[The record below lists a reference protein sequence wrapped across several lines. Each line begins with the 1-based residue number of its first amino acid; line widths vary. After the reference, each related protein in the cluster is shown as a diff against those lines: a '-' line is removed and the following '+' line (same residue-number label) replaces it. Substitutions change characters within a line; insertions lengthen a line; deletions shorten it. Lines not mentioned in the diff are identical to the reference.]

1 MRSRRIFDIAVVGAG
16 MVGSALALALARR
29 GLRVALLEER
39 APPQWKADDEVDLRV
54 VALAPNDTV
63 VVVLIPRSVIDR
75 LGTAGTF
82 PSPARFPQYL
92 ESAMLGWA
100 TAVALF
106 MARSR

>member
-54 VALAPNDTV
+54 VALAPS
-63 VVVLIPRSVIDR
+63 SVS
-75 LGTAGTF
+75 G
-82 PSPARFPQYL
+82 AR
-92 ESAMLGWA
+92 
-100 TAVALF
+100 
-106 MARSR
+106 ARSFKIDSAASNSPSRANSRA